1 MQKVSQ
7 TYTESMASP
16 LRERGYIM
24 ITFGLVNQEAQSNA
38 KIDDGNFTYFSNKEG
53 LFKEEEA
60 DPDIYATLEENFTR
74 ADGTMY
80 FLPRKDSGI
89 EILDTG
95 LIGAPL
101 VSDTQYELTINLH
114 TDAMNFKGL
123 TVVFGE
129 NYPVDFDLTGS
140 TGQTVEFR
148 GNTDST
154 WHTEEVIENTTYI
167 KLLIYRMK
175 NEHSRLRIYS
185 IMFGYGLVY
194 YNDSVLDSTLEQ
206 YVSPISADVP
216 QIDFSVQLTNY
227 DKYFNV
233 DNPDSAINYLE
244 TGQEMD
250 VRYGY
255 QLPDSDTIEWVPGAH
270 LLCSEWESDDE
281 TATIRCQDVFRNM
294 TTEYARG
301 RYNAAG
307 TSYHDLAVDV
317 LGVAGITDYYLDPC
331 LKMLYTTVPMPRVEC
346 KQALQM
352 IANACRC
359 VLTQSRDGAVQ
370 IKSAF
375 YPDAEATANAEAS
388 FSRAANILSASSKD
402 EYGTLAGNYTAANA
416 VMYFVPKNGG
426 ATLNTGFVSE
436 SVSGEDGTF
445 DENPVVTIT
454 LASAKSYHGAELR
467 FGSTLPAAFTLHTF
481 NNGAAVEDYEVSDG
495 ISAVTILLHDFNDFD
510 VMQIE
515 FTKTAVPH
523 NRIVLN
529 YFTLRD
535 VANFTMTRRDMQSSP
550 KAIKQELTKE
560 IIVPCYI
567 YQATDSTSAETL
579 ISEQVTVTEG
589 EVETYYLGEASYNFI
604 AMLDDSTNGVT
615 VAASGSYYVTVKFAA
630 AGTYQLTIT
639 GSRYKVVE
647 KYVTKTLHNRGKTVK
662 WENPLISDVDMAH
675 DLAAWLADYYS
686 ANIEYEYS
694 TRGNPDIDATDIVYQ
709 ENDFVD
715 DMKVTIYRHTI
726 GFKQAF
732 SGQVTARRTGG
743 Y

>member
-1 MQKVSQ
+1 MQKVST
-7 TYTESMASP
+7 TYKESMESV

-24 ITFGLVNQEAQSNA
+24 VTFGLVNQEAQANA
-38 KIDDGNFTYFSNKEG
+38 KIDDGDFAYFSNKDN
-53 LFKEEEA
+53 LFKEEETN
-60 DPDIYATLEENFTR
+60 PNIYATLEENFTK

-80 FLPRKDSGI
+80 FLPRENSGAG
-89 EILDTG
+89 ILDTG
-95 LIGAPL
+95 LVGASL
-101 VSDTQYELTINLH
+101 VSAAQYELTINLH
-114 TDAMNFKGL
+114 TDAMDFKGL
-123 TVVFGE
+123 TVAFGE
-129 NYPVDFDLTGS
+129 DYPVDFDLVGS

-148 GNTDST
+148 NNTEST
-154 WHTEEVIENTTYI
+154 WNTEEVIENTTYI
-167 KLLIYRMK
+167 KLIIYKMK

-194 YNDSVLDSTLEQ
+194 YNDSVMDSTLEQ
-206 YVSPISADVP
+206 YVSPISADIP
-216 QIDFSVQLTNY
+216 QIDFSVQLKNY

-250 VRYGY
+250 VSYGY
-255 QLPDSDTIEWVPGAH
+255 QLPESGVEWVQGAH

-294 TTEYARG
+294 TTEYTRG
-301 RYNAAG
+301 QYNAAG
-307 TSYHDLAVDV
+307 TSYYDLAVDV
-317 LGVAGITDYYLDPC
+317 LSVAGITDYYLDPC

-346 KQALQM
+346 KQALQI

-359 VLTQSRDGAVQ
+359 VLTQSRNGAVQ

-375 YPDAEATANAEAS
+375 YPDATATANAETG
-388 FSRAANILSASSKD
+388 FSNVENVLSDSSKA
-402 EYGTLAGNYTAANA
+402 EYGTMAGDYTTTNAA
-416 VMYFVPKNGG
+416 MYFVPENGE

-436 SVSGEDGTF
+436 AVSGEDGTF
-445 DENPVVTIT
+445 VENPVVTIT

-481 NNGAAVEDYEVSDG
+481 NNGAAVEDYKVSDG
-495 ISAVTILLHDFNDFD
+495 ISAITMVLHDFDDFD

-515 FTKTAVPH
+515 FTKTAVPY
-523 NRIVLN
+523 NRIVFN
-529 YFTLRD
+529 YFTLRN

-550 KAIKQELTKE
+550 KATKQELTKE
-560 IIVPCYI
+560 IVVPCYS
-567 YQATDSTSAETL
+567 YQETTSTETL

-589 EVETYYLGEASYNFI
+589 ESETYYLGEASYNFT
-604 AMLDDSTNGVT
+604 ATLDDSSDGIT
-615 VAASGSYYVTVKFAA
+615 VIASSSYCVTVKFAT

-639 GSRYKVVE
+639 GNRYKVVE
-647 KYVTKTLHNRGKTVK
+647 KYVTKTLHNRGNTVK
-662 WENPLISDVDMAH
+662 WENPLISNMDMAN
-675 DLAAWLADYYS
+675 DLADWLAEYYS
-686 ANIEYEYS
+686 ANLEYEYN
-694 TRGNPDIDATDIVYQ
+694 TRGNPEIDATDIVYQ

-726 GFKQAF
+726 GFKQTF

>member
-1 MQKVSQ
+1 MQNVSRA
-7 TYTESMASP
+7 YTESMASP

-38 KIDDGNFTYFSNKEG
+38 KIDDGDFAYFSNKDG
-53 LFKEEEA
+53 LFKEAET

-80 FLPRKDSGI
+80 FLPREDSGM

-95 LIGAPL
+95 LVGAPL
-101 VSDTQYELTINLH
+101 VSDAQYELTINLH
-114 TDAMNFKGL
+114 TDAMDFKGL
-123 TVVFGE
+123 TVDFGE
-129 NYPVDFDLTGS
+129 NYPVDFDLVGS

-148 GNTDST
+148 DNTEST
-154 WHTEEVIENTTYI
+154 WNTEEVIENTTYI
-167 KLLIYRMK
+167 KLIIYKMK

-194 YNDSVLDSTLEQ
+194 YNDSVLDSTLVQ

-227 DKYFNV
+227 DRYFNV

-255 QLPDSDTIEWVPGAH
+255 QLPDSDVIEWVQGAS

-294 TTEYARG
+294 TTEYTRG
-301 RYNAAG
+301 QYSAEG
-307 TSYHDLAVDV
+307 ISYHDLAVDV
-317 LGVAGITDYYLDPC
+317 LSVAGITDYYLDPC
-331 LKMLYTTVPMPRVEC
+331 LKMLYTTIPMPRVEC
-346 KQALQM
+346 KQALQI

-375 YPDAEATANAEAS
+375 YPDTTATANAETS
-388 FSRAANILSASSKD
+388 FSNVENVLSDSSKA
-402 EYGTLAGNYTAANA
+402 EYGTLAGDYTSTNAA
-416 VMYFVPKNGG
+416 MYFVPDNGE

-436 SVSGEDGTF
+436 AVSGEDGAF
-445 DENPVVTIT
+445 AENPVVTIT
-454 LASAKSYHGAELR
+454 LASAKSYHGVELR

-481 NNGAAVEDYEVSDG
+481 NNGKAVEDYEVSDG
-495 ISAVTILLHDFNDFD
+495 ISAVTMLLHDFDDFD

-515 FTKTAVPH
+515 FTKTAVPY
-523 NRIVLN
+523 NRIVFN
-529 YFTLRD
+529 YFTLRN

-567 YQATDSTSAETL
+567 YQATDSTETL
-579 ISEQVTVTEG
+579 ISEQVTVTNG
-589 EVETYYLGEASYNFI
+589 ASETYYFGEASYNFSV
-604 AMLDDSTNGVT
+604 MLDGSPDGATVT
-615 VAASGSYYVTVKFAA
+615 ASGSYYVTVKFATT
-630 AGTYQLTIT
+630 GTYQLTIT
-639 GSRYKVVE
+639 GNRYKVVE
-647 KYVTKTLHNRGKTVK
+647 KYVTKALHNRGKTVK
-662 WENPLISDVDMAH
+662 WENPLISNMDMAN
-675 DLAAWLADYYS
+675 DLADWLAEYYS
-686 ANIEYEYS
+686 ANIEYEYN
-694 TRGNPDIDATDIVYQ
+694 TRGNPEIDATDIVYQ

>member
-7 TYTESMASP
+7 AYTESMASP

-38 KIDDGNFTYFSNKEG
+38 KIDDGNFTYFSNKDG
-53 LFKEEEA
+53 LFKEAGA
-60 DPDIYATLEENFTR
+60 DLDIYATLEENFTR

-80 FLPRKDSGI
+80 FLPREDSGM

-129 NYPVDFDLTGS
+129 NYPVDFDLVGS

-148 GNTDST
+148 SNTDST

-255 QLPDSDTIEWVPGAH
+255 QLPDSGEIEWVQGAH
-270 LLCSEWESDDE
+270 LFCSEWESDDE
-281 TATIRCQDVFRNM
+281 TATIRCQDVYRNM
-294 TTEYARG
+294 TTEYTRG
-301 RYNAAG
+301 QYSAAG
-307 TSYHDLAVDV
+307 ISYHDLAVDV
-317 LGVAGITDYYLDPC
+317 LRTAGIADYYLDPC

-352 IANACRC
+352 IANACQC

-416 VMYFVPKNGG
+416 AMYFVPKNGG

-495 ISAVTILLHDFNDFD
+495 ISAVTILLHDFDDFD

-567 YQATDSTSAETL
+567 YQATDSASAETL

-604 AMLDDSTNGVT
+604 AMLDDSPHGVT

-662 WENPLISDVDMAH
+662 WENPLISDVDMAN
-675 DLAAWLADYYS
+675 DLAAWLAEYYS

-694 TRGNPDIDATDIVYQ
+694 TRGNPEIDATDIVYQ

-743 Y
+743 D